1 MNELIKIEVNENQ
14 EIIVSAR
21 DLHKGLGITERFSNW
36 FKRQLKYGFEENI
49 DYIGCKFF
57 NTLAKQELDDYN
69 IKLDM
74 AKEICMLQRSEKG
87 REYRK
92 YLIECEKKLREQDTP
107 SYMIQD
113 PIARAV
119 RWIEEERKRQ
129 ELQKQNEI
137 MLPKADYFDNLVERN
152 LLTNFRDTAKE
163 LHIKERA
170 FIKWLLENKYVY
182 RDSKNKLKPYSQYVD
197 SGLFE
202 IKEFG
207 NSKFAGTQ
215 TLVTPKG
222 RETFRLLYSENN

>member
-1 MNELIKIEVNENQ
+1 MNMNELIKIEVNENQ

-21 DLHKGLGITERFSNW
+21 DLHEGLEIKERFSKW
-36 FKRQLKYGFEENI
+36 FDRMLHYGFEEEI
-49 DYIGCKFF
+49 DF
-57 NTLAKQELDDYN
+57 NSYQKVQVQIEGKREVSRTIDDYAL
-69 IKLDM
+69 KLDM

-92 YLIECEKKLREQDTP
+92 YLIECEKRLKEQDTP

-113 PIARAV
+113 PIARAE

-163 LHIKERA
+163 LHVKERA

-197 SGLFE
+197 AGLFE

-207 NSKFAGTQ
+207 NSKFAGT
-215 TLVTPKG
+215 
-222 RETFRLLYSENN
+222 